1 MACAYHIAH
10 QLLSS
15 HNATE
20 IFELKQH
27 IACLGSAL
35 HHAASG
41 PPRCRQNVNST
52 DEAIGSDEI
61 VAQVTRLLQRRSTK
75 HHVCE
80 SLSPAKPSLPARLI
94 EISPDP
100 FHTDQY
106 VVKLVVSRPSVQQYV
121 CLSYRWNQ
129 SNLLCT
135 TTTTLAQFAD
145 NIPWDKLSRTFKDA
159 ISVTYRLG
167 ICYLWIDSLCILRDS
182 EEDKS
187 CEVGK
192 MSSIYANASLTLI
205 ASKSSSEDGTCCT
218 HNSQEASRTFASSRK
233 DADADIHVRQPFEH
247 SNLDPPNPA
256 IMSVPPLLNE
266 QILPSQLV
274 DTEDYKVDAG
284 GSSHAN
290 LGFDQPY
297 PPRAEFTNATKT
309 GVSAINRVDIWL
321 EETDTRDVEH
331 LYPYAR
337 ELLDDLL
344 QEYIEGATE
353 DVMQEG
359 AQYDTPSDTCR
370 LNRSRL
376 LWAHRQS
383 GTQALLLLRRTG
395 RKREGEKVRVKLKDA
410 VDRRKTTG
418 SAATM
423 KTNGQ
428 SQRRE
433 EVVLASHLK
442 SD

>member
-1 MACAYHIAH
+1 
-10 QLLSS
+10 
-15 HNATE
+15 
-20 IFELKQH
+20 
-27 IACLGSAL
+27 
-35 HHAASG
+35 
-41 PPRCRQNVNST
+41 
-52 DEAIGSDEI
+52 
-61 VAQVTRLLQRRSTK
+61 
-75 HHVCE
+75 
-80 SLSPAKPSLPARLI
+80 
-94 EISPDP
+94 
-100 FHTDQY
+100 
-106 VVKLVVSRPSVQQYV
+106 
-121 CLSYRWNQ
+121 
-129 SNLLCT
+129 
-135 TTTTLAQFAD
+135 
-145 NIPWDKLSRTFKDA
+145 
-159 ISVTYRLG
+159 
-167 ICYLWIDSLCILRDS
+167 
-182 EEDKS
+182 
-187 CEVGK
+187 

-205 ASKSSSEDGTCCT
+205 ASESSSEDGICFT
-218 HNSQEASRTFASSRK
+218 HNPKEVSRTFASSRK
-233 DADADIHVRQPFEH
+233 DADADIHVSQPFEH
-247 SNLDPPNPA
+247 SNPDPPNPA
-256 IMSVPPLLNE
+256 TMSVPPLLNE

-274 DTEDYKVDAG
+274 DTEDDKMDAG
-284 GSSHAN
+284 RSSHAN